1 MSEQFK
7 RFLRDA
13 SGASAAEYAMILA
26 VVGLGVGA
34 AFLALG
40 GNLGAAGRN
49 QSDVLCDTNVAADS
63 PATACG
69 S

>member
-1 MSEQFK
+1 MSK
-7 RFLRDA
+7 YLTRFLRDT

-34 AFLALG
+34 AFLSLG
-40 GNLGAAGRN
+40 GNLGAAGSN